1 MVYKNAKDWPCPY
14 CGIIIKSRKML
25 SQHLREC
32 EEKKKLPVDSRGR
45 TKIPGIA
52 KKSAETLRRKVEN
65 GEAVYKR
72 HKHTDEER
80 QHLSNIRQKWLEENP
95 NHGVKWYIINGIKV
109 QGTWEKRFAE
119 HLNTLG
125 VTWTRV
131 KIDFKRTHRY
141 TPDFYCPNENVYFEI
156 KGFRRYRDI
165 YKMHLVLA
173 EHPDLQIKMIERE
186 QMNNL
191 DKIDVFALPNFQ
203 DIYKLEDVDMSKFND
218 VWN

>member
-1 MVYKNAKDWPCPY
+1 MVYKNAKDWTCQY
-14 CGIIIKSRKML
+14 CGIIVKTRKML
-25 SQHLREC
+25 YQHFCEC
-32 EEKKKLPVDSRGR
+32 KEKKKLPVDSLGR
-45 TKIPGIA
+45 TIVPGQQDGIIKNARERAA
-52 KKSAETLRRKVEN
+52 KGLI
-65 GEAVYKR
+65 GG
-72 HKHTDEER
+72 HKHTEETR
-80 QHLSNIRQKWLEENP
+80 KHLSEVRQQWLEENP

-156 KGFRRYRDI
+156 KGFRRDRDI